1 MKGLLVKDFRL
12 LWGQKGSLVI
22 FLVLGF
28 YFLLTGTDPSFG
40 LVYSMMLAGLLS
52 TSSITYDSH
61 EKGMSFLLT
70 LPIQKKTYVISKYI
84 FSLLVMVIMGIAIAL
99 LAFGCNMFG
108 AKAIDMT
115 TLGEGGV
122 MAVTSGLVMVSF
134 MIPIYVIFGAEKA
147 RVAIMV
153 IIGIAVAGY
162 FVITKL
168 FEGSMHVATELLV
181 KLKGLS
187 DLQAT
192 LLVTGIMLVF
202 LIISMIITIVGL
214 EKKEY

>member
-1 MKGLLVKDFRL
+1 MKGLLVKDIRF

-22 FLVLGF
+22 FVALGL

-40 LVYSMMLAGLLS
+40 LVYTMMLAGLFS

-70 LPIQKKTYVISKYI
+70 LPIQKKTYVISKYV
-84 FSLLVMVIMGIAIAL
+84 FALLVMVIMGASITLLGFGFNMLSENSVDMSTLGDGFVMAIA
-99 LAFGCNMFG
+99 F
-108 AKAIDMT
+108 
-115 TLGEGGV
+115 
-122 MAVTSGLVMVSF
+122 GLVMVSF

-147 RVAIMV
+147 RIAVMV
-153 IIGIAVAGY
+153 IIGFAVAGY

-168 FEGSMHVATELLV
+168 LGDSKQAATELLT
-181 KLKGLS
+181 KLEGLS
-187 DLQAT
+187 DLQAA
-192 LLVTGIMLVF
+192 LFATGIMLVI
-202 LIISMIITIVGL
+202 LVISMIITIVGL

>member
-1 MKGLLVKDFRL
+1 MKGLLVKDFRF

-22 FLVLGF
+22 FIALGF

-40 LVYSMMLAGLLS
+40 LVYTMMLAGLFS

-70 LPIQKKTYVISKYI
+70 LPIQKKTYVVSKYV
-84 FSLLVMVIMGIAIAL
+84 FSLLVMVIMGAAIAFL
-99 LAFGCNMFG
+99 GFGCDMFG
-108 AKAIDMT
+108 AKDLDLS
-115 TLGEGGV
+115 TLGDGFV
-122 MAVTSGLVMVSF
+122 MAIAFGLVMVSF

-147 RVAIMV
+147 RVAILV

-168 FEGSMHVATELLV
+168 FEGSMSKATELLM
-181 KLKGLS
+181 KLEGLS
-187 DLQAT
+187 DLQSA
-192 LLVTGIMLVF
+192 LLVVGIMLVI
-202 LIISMIITIVGL
+202 LVVSMLITIAGL

>member
-1 MKGLLVKDFRL
+1 MKGLLVKDIRF

-22 FLVLGF
+22 FIALGF

-40 LVYSMMLAGLLS
+40 LVYTMMLAGLFS

-61 EKGMSFLLT
+61 EKGMAFLLT
-70 LPIQKKTYVISKYI
+70 LPIQKKTYVVSKYVFALI
-84 FSLLVMVIMGIAIAL
+84 VIAVMGAITAL
-99 LAFGCNMFG
+99 LAIGCDMFDVRT
-108 AKAIDMT
+108 IDMGA
-115 TLGEGGV
+115 LGGGFI
-122 MAVTSGLVMVSF
+122 MAITFGMVMVSF

-147 RVAIMV
+147 RVAMLV

-162 FVITKL
+162 FLITKL
-168 FEGSMHVATELLV
+168 FGDSMAKAAEFLT
-181 KLKGLS
+181 KLEGLS
-187 DLQAT
+187 DLQAA
-192 LLVTGIMLVF
+192 LLVTGIMLVI

>member
-1 MKGLLVKDFRL
+1 MKGLLVKDFRF

-22 FLVLGF
+22 FIALGF

-40 LVYSMMLAGLLS
+40 LVYTMMLAGLFS

-70 LPIQKKTYVISKYI
+70 LPIQKKTYVISKYV
-84 FSLLVMVIMGIAIAL
+84 FALLVMVIMGASITLLGFGFNMLSENPVDMSTLGDGFVMAIA
-99 LAFGCNMFG
+99 F
-108 AKAIDMT
+108 
-115 TLGEGGV
+115 
-122 MAVTSGLVMVSF
+122 GLVMVSF

-147 RVAIMV
+147 RIAVMV

-168 FEGSMHVATELLV
+168 LGDSMAKAADLLT
-181 KLKGLS
+181 KLEGLS
-187 DLQAT
+187 DLQAA
-192 LLVTGIMLVF
+192 LLVAGIMLVI
-202 LIISMIITIVGL
+202 LVISMIITIVGL